1 MDENKFSMTFQ
12 YISDML
18 EEDVSV
24 RNEQQETDT
33 KLWQWF
39 LFTHYYWIEHRE
51 SVANYVPKSF

>member
-33 KLWQWF
+33 ELWQ
-39 LFTHYYWIEHRE
+39 
-51 SVANYVPKSF
+51 